1 MAKKTDTG
9 ITDKGSTTTVPKI
22 EMRDVVKSFGSKHV
36 LKGIDLAV
44 NAEESLALIGT
55 SGCGKSITLKC
66 LLGLITAD
74 GGSIKVDGTEI
85 LGTQKNHKLYYFLAL
100 YFMVILLIKQSK
112 LEFQ

>member
-1 MAKKTDTG
+1 MAKKIKTG
-9 ITDKGSTTTVPKI
+9 SNIAVPKI
-22 EMRDVVKSFGSKHV
+22 EMQGVIKSFGSKRV
-36 LKGIDLAV
+36 LNGIDLSV

-85 LGTQKNHKLYYFLAL
+85 FEPTAKHWRRCAAALA
-100 YFMVILLIKQSK
+100 
-112 LEFQ
+112 

>member
-1 MAKKTDTG
+1 MA
-9 ITDKGSTTTVPKI
+9 VPKI
-22 EMRDVVKSFGSKHV
+22 EMQGVVKSFGSKHV
-36 LKGIDLAV
+36 LNGIDLSV

-85 LGTQKNHKLYYFLAL
+85 LEPTAEHWRRCAAALA
-100 YFMVILLIKQSK
+100 
-112 LEFQ
+112 